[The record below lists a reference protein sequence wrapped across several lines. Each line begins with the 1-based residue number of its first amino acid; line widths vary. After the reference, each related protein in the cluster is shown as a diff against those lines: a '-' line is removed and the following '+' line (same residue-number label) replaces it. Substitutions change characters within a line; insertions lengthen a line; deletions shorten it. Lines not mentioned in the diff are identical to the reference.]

1 MHQLLQ
7 FAGPHMKPLSPF
19 SKGSTTL
26 GGKHLES
33 ALDRLNF
40 FFTPIFPN
48 LCCLI
53 KFKAILIF
61 SRFFTANRKIHYLDG
76 DDDVKRKFICINV
89 IVILVL
95 RANPGWCMEN
105 MYGNHVIC

>member
-40 FFTPIFPN
+40 FLHQFFPIYVVLLN
-48 LCCLI
+48 LKQYSSLAG
-53 KFKAILIF
+53 FLLL
-61 SRFFTANRKIHYLDG
+61 TG
-76 DDDVKRKFICINV
+76 KFIIWMGMMM
-89 IVILVL
+89 L
-95 RANPGWCMEN
+95 REN
-105 MYGNHVIC
+105 LFA